1 MNERTEMHYYPADE
15 DWFARHHDDFARL
28 EATLDLDPNPW
39 VKEYRVY
46 YMGVF
51 CTSFDKRDD
60 ALDYVVT
67 LVAEGAGY
75 IEDYEIL
82 DGSDFL

>member
-1 MNERTEMHYYPADE
+1 M
-15 DWFARHHDDFARL
+15 
-28 EATLDLDPNPW
+28 
-39 VKEYRVY
+39 KEYRVY

-51 CTSFDKRDD
+51 CTSFDKRDA

-67 LVAEGAGY
+67 LVAEGVGY

-82 DGSDFL
+82 DRSDFPDTVTPQHW

>member
-1 MNERTEMHYYPADE
+1 M
-15 DWFARHHDDFARL
+15 
-28 EATLDLDPNPW
+28 
-39 VKEYRVY
+39 KEYRVY

-67 LVAEGAGY
+67 LVAEREAD

>member
-1 MNERTEMHYYPADE
+1 M
-15 DWFARHHDDFARL
+15 
-28 EATLDLDPNPW
+28 
-39 VKEYRVY
+39 KEYRVY

-67 LVAEGAGY
+67 LVAEGVGY
-75 IEDYEIL
+75 IEDFEIL
-82 DGSDFL
+82 DRSDELG